1 MKARFS
7 RNIVIVSLLK
17 TEQADHRGQDTNAVG
32 ADVDDHED
40 HSQRIY
46 SQLLILICPD
56 PCTYRFNV
64 YLVERSQA
72 TVNLHHIVFYE
83 FDVCL
88 NLLYRLEEQKQVD
101 E

>member
-40 HSQRIY
+40 HS
-46 SQLLILICPD
+46 
-56 PCTYRFNV
+56 
-64 YLVERSQA
+64 
-72 TVNLHHIVFYE
+72 
-83 FDVCL
+83 
-88 NLLYRLEEQKQVD
+88 
-101 E
+101 